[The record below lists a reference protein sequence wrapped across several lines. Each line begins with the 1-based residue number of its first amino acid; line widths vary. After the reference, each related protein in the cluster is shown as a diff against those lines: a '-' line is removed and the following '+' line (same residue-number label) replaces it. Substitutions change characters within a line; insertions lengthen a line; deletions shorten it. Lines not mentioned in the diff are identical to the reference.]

1 MAEKLIEARELW
13 PEVLF
18 QTDLGMSPGHI
29 GEVLS
34 IKGRHLPNS
43 PSGQSLHQTLISH
56 TQLGEASCTVGQTC
70 QVLSCAINC
79 DQPIPSSDPQHAQAV
94 YLVDSFLQPAP
105 VHLQSVHLNGQLGY
119 KFGCENWP
127 PEHLPAGSPAYHRGM
142 VVSKYPHGSGNVG
155 QVLWLKI
162 PLSVTQK
169 VGQNIHQPL
178 VEVHQP

>member
-1 MAEKLIEARELW
+1 
-13 PEVLF
+13 
-18 QTDLGMSPGHI
+18 MSPGHI

-34 IKGRHLPNS
+34 IKGCHLPNT

-79 DQPIPSSDPQHAQAV
+79 DQPIPSSEPQHAQAV

-119 KFGCENWP
+119 KFGCEKIGPLNICLLGLQP
-127 PEHLPAGSPAYHRGM
+127 ITEECL
-142 VVSKYPHGSGNVG
+142 YPN
-155 QVLWLKI
+155 I
-162 PLSVTQK
+162 PMAQAMLAK
-169 VGQNIHQPL
+169 CCG
-178 VEVHQP
+178 